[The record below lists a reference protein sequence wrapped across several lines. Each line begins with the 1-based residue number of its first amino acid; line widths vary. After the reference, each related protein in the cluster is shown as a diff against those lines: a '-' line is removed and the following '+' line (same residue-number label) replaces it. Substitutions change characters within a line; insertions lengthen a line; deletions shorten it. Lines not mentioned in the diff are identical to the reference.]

1 LNVLFGMMLLP
12 ILGKYA
18 KGEGKIDQR
27 LIKKVQTLNSSGKL
41 SAIIFSK
48 EKQGRICKECLE
60 EMGVNIVHEF
70 PFINAY
76 AVEVPGS
83 MLEKVARIES
93 IKYISDDIETNSL
106 LDIATQEVGA
116 RTANEMG
123 YTGKG
128 IGIAVLDT
136 GVYPHPDLI
145 RPKNRIIAF
154 KDFINNREGPYDDN
168 GHGTFVAGVAAGNGY
183 SSGGRYAG
191 VAPEANIIGVKVM
204 DKDGEGNASKIVAGM
219 QWVLDHKE
227 EYNIKVMCLSIGS
240 QATGSVKNDPLV
252 VASSALWNKGIF
264 VAAAAGNAGPKQR
277 TITTPGVCPSIV
289 TVGAV
294 DDKRTVDPSDDV
306 VAEFS
311 SRGPTRGRVAKPDVV
326 APGVGVISLNTDRNY
341 SSGSRLYS
349 MEKAYATMSGTS
361 VAAPVVAGIAA
372 LLLEKHPEYTPDDI
386 KNLLL
391 KHARNIDGNIY
402 AQGRGLVD
410 LQSILNL

>member
-1 LNVLFGMMLLP
+1 MNVLFGMMLLP
-12 ILGKYA
+12 ILGKFA
-18 KGEGKIDQR
+18 KGEGKMNQR

-168 GHGTFVAGVAAGNGY
+168 GHGTFVAGVTAGNGY

-227 EYNIKVMCLSIGS
+227 EYNIKSYVSI
-240 QATGSVKNDPLV
+240 NWF
-252 VASSALWNKGIF
+252 ASNRVGKKRSSCGGF
-264 VAAAAGNAGPKQR
+264 QR
-277 TITTPGVCPSIV
+277 IV
-289 TVGAV
+289 
-294 DDKRTVDPSDDV
+294 
-306 VAEFS
+306 E
-311 SRGPTRGRVAKPDVV
+311 
-326 APGVGVISLNTDRNY
+326 
-341 SSGSRLYS
+341 
-349 MEKAYATMSGTS
+349 
-361 VAAPVVAGIAA
+361 
-372 LLLEKHPEYTPDDI
+372 
-386 KNLLL
+386 
-391 KHARNIDGNIY
+391 
-402 AQGRGLVD
+402 
-410 LQSILNL
+410 

>member
-1 LNVLFGMMLLP
+1 LFT
-12 ILGKYA
+12 K
-18 KGEGKIDQR
+18 
-27 LIKKVQTLNSSGKL
+27 
-41 SAIIFSK
+41 
-48 EKQGRICKECLE
+48 
-60 EMGVNIVHEF
+60 F

-402 AQGRGLVD
+402 AQGRGSCGFTKHIEFVD
-410 LQSILNL
+410 ITILHTGRA